1 MMNKAIN
8 IIGGLAIL
16 WVILHGIWNIGN
28 FEGFSGDLQGVVILH
43 GIWNIGNFEGFSGD
57 LQGVQLFEGI
67 FALTVG
73 IALLSIFLKIRRR

>member
-1 MMNKAIN
+1 MVSGIS
-8 IIGGLAIL
+8 
-16 WVILHGIWNIGN
+16 VILKV
-28 FEGFSGDLQGVVILH
+28 FQVTYKE
-43 GIWNIGNFEGFSGD
+43 FSGD

>member
-16 WVILHGIWNIGN
+16 WVILHGIWK
-28 FEGFSGDLQGVVILH
+28 VILH